1 MKIASYNI
9 RKCVGLDRKRDPHR
23 TLSVINTVTA
33 DIMALQEVDKRL
45 GKRPAALPVDKIE
58 TQTGMVPLELGKS
71 GPSMGWHGNAVLA
84 KPDIDIANVECLNLP
99 GLEPR
104 GAIILDVVSGRNGP
118 LRLVAVHLGLIR
130 GNRKSQLKYLLEAL
144 ANRPWEPTVIMGD
157 FNEWSQTKGLGRL
170 ASKFD
175 FLTPGNSFHAAW
187 PVAKLD
193 RFALSKELLVRD
205 AGVIETGQACEASDH
220 LPIWAEIAHSKTN

>member
-23 TLSVINTVTA
+23 TLSVINTVPA

-58 TQTGMVPLELGKS
+58 TQTGMVPLDLGKS
-71 GPSMGWHGNAVLA
+71 GPSMGWHGNALLV
-84 KPDIDIANVECLNLP
+84 KPDIAIADIECLNLP

-104 GAIILDVVSGRNGP
+104 GAIILDVAISDNAP
-118 LRLVAVHLGLIR
+118 LRLVAVHLGLMR
-130 GNRKSQLKYLLEAL
+130 GNRKSQLKYLLDAL
-144 ANRPWEPTVIMGD
+144 ANRPQQPSVIMGD

-170 ASKFD
+170 AGEFD

-193 RFALSKELLVRD
+193 RFALSKELLVKD
-205 AGVIETGQACEASDH
+205 AGVIEKGQARKASDH
-220 LPIWAEIAHSKTN
+220 LPIWAEIEHS

>member
-23 TLSVINTVTA
+23 TLSVINTVPA

-58 TQTGMVPLELGKS
+58 NQTGMVPLDLCKS
-71 GPSMGWHGNAVLA
+71 GPSMGWHGNALLV
-84 KPDIDIANVECLNLP
+84 KPDIAIADIECLNLP

-104 GAIILDVVSGRNGP
+104 GAIILDVAISGNAP
-118 LRLVAVHLGLIR
+118 LRLVAVHLGLMR
-130 GNRKSQLKYLLEAL
+130 GNRKSQLKYLLDAL
-144 ANRPWEPTVIMGD
+144 ANRPPQPTVIMGD

-170 ASKFD
+170 AGEFD
-175 FLTPGNSFHAAW
+175 FLTPGKSFHAAW

-193 RFALSKELLVRD
+193 RFALSKELLVKD
-205 AGVIETGQACEASDH
+205 AGVIEKGQARKASDH
-220 LPIWAEIAHSKTN
+220 LPIWAEIEHS

>member
-23 TLSVINTVTA
+23 TLSVINTVPA

-45 GKRPAALPVDKIE
+45 GQRPAALPVDKIE
-58 TQTGMVPLELGKS
+58 TQTGMVPLDLGKS
-71 GPSMGWHGNAVLA
+71 GPSMGWHGNALLV
-84 KPDIDIANVECLNLP
+84 KPDIAIADIECLNLP

-104 GAIILDVVSGRNGP
+104 GAIILDVAISDNAP
-118 LRLVAVHLGLIR
+118 LRLVAVHLGLMR
-130 GNRKSQLKYLLEAL
+130 GNRKSQLKYLLDAL
-144 ANRPWEPTVIMGD
+144 ANRPQQPTVIMGD

-170 ASKFD
+170 AGEFD
-175 FLTPGNSFHAAW
+175 FVTPGKSFHAAW

-193 RFALSKELLVRD
+193 RFALSKELLVKD
-205 AGVIETGQACEASDH
+205 AGVIEKGQARKASDH
-220 LPIWAEIAHSKTN
+220 LPIWAEIEHS